1 MFTNQQ
7 MMGRFGYDATAL
19 DLNAM
24 VRNLKY
30 SNVELT
36 ERLYVDKPIK
46 KQKEIPIEKKQ
57 ELA

>member
-1 MFTNQQ
+1 
-7 MMGRFGYDATAL
+7 MMGMFGYDATAL